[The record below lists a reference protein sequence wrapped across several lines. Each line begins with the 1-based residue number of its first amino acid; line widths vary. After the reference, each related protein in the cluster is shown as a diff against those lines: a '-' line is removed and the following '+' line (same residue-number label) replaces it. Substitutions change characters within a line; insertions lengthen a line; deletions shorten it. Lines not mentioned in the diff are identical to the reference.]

1 MLLKGISLDN
11 KIIKKAIFRLYGGDT
26 LLDITFIDNDD
37 CEIINM
43 GSALQELREVDR
55 LRDGLINQGIVVN
68 WALTIT
74 CDDESMTATMDCYE
88 NKDYSFNDF

>member
-11 KIIKKAIFRLYGGDT
+11 KIIKKAIFRLYDYDT

-43 GSALQELREVDR
+43 GFTLNS
-55 LRDGLINQGIVVN
+55 GK
-68 WALTIT
+68 LT
-74 CDDESMTATMDCYE
+74 DCVMV
-88 NKDYSFNDF
+88 